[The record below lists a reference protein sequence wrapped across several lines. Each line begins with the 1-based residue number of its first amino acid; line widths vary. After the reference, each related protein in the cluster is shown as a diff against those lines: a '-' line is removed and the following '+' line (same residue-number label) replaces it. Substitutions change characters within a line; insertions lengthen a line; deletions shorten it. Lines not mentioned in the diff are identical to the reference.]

1 MSKKKSIF
9 VWLCLIV
16 LVIGLALFFWI
27 KNRSSSQSA
36 PSRSGNAM
44 AVQVAVASQTDVPVI
59 LSALGTVTA
68 SQTIAVTSLISGHLE
83 QIYFKE
89 GQYVQKGQL
98 LAKIDTRPYEATLQ
112 QYQGQL
118 AENQAQLTNAKL
130 TLARY
135 QRLYAQ
141 DSIAKQDLDTQT
153 ATTAQYEGAI
163 QSAKGQIASAKLNI
177 EYGRIIAP
185 ISGYIG
191 IRNVDIGNLVTSSS
205 TNIATITQTKPIAV
219 LFSVPQTKLDEVV
232 QPIRNGKKLVVMA
245 YDQQGKTV
253 LAQGEVG
260 VISNEIDSTTGTVKL
275 KAIFN
280 NDDNKL
286 FPNQFVNVKL
296 QTGNLNNAIVVP
308 TAAVQASSAGQYVF
322 VIDQTSTAHKVM
334 IKTGPQTE
342 DGKTAILS
350 GLTAG
355 QKVVTTGVDSLGNG
369 SKVNIVTAKQVD
381 LSVLDAASN
390 KRSGHGPR

>member
-1 MSKKKSIF
+1 MTKKKSIF

-16 LVIGLALFFWI
+16 LVIGLVFFFWI
-27 KNRSSSQSA
+27 RNRNSHHMPVHA
-36 PSRSGNAM
+36 ENAT
-44 AVQVAVASQTDVPVI
+44 AVQVAMASQTDVPTI

-68 SQTIAVTSLISGHLE
+68 SQTISVTSLISGHLE

-118 AENQAQLTNAKL
+118 AESQAQLTNAKL

-177 EYGRIIAP
+177 EYGRIVAP

-191 IRNVDIGNLVTSSS
+191 IRNVDIGNLVTSST

-219 LFSVPQTKLDEVV
+219 TFSVPQTRLDEVV
-232 QPIRNGKKLVVMA
+232 QPIRNGGKLIVKA

-308 TAAVQASSAGQYVF
+308 TAAVQAGTSGQYVF

-334 IKTGPQTE
+334 VKTGPQTE
-342 DGKTAILS
+342 DGKTVISS

-369 SKVNIVTAKQVD
+369 SKVKIVKAKQVD

-390 KRSGHGPR
+390 KKSGHGPR